1 MSGGERVSALL
12 TCYNAAWCVD
22 RALDGLLAQTRAPD
36 EIVVTD
42 DGSTDDTVERIV
54 SRLGTRAKLLR
65 LPHQGLTRSRAAAFA
80 AASGDWLA
88 MLDADDRWL
97 PEKLEREL
105 AAARRHPDARWIV
118 SDAVY
123 VSEAG
128 VLRESWL
135 SHYFDPVR
143 ELSGDLLPALIERS
157 FVLPSA
163 SLVAADA
170 YRASGGFDPSFV
182 YSQDY
187 DLFLRLAARCPGVVL
202 PDRLA
207 HYFASPGGMS
217 RRLEERHRDNLRLME
232 RIERGELRREPRI
245 ERSGA
250 RRVAA
255 LSFDVGMICMRSGRI
270 EEARGLLGRAAGR
283 GSPWPRR
290 AVALAAA
297 MLPAF
302 MVRAFARLGWVRG
315 AVGRVAETA
324 RRLDA
329 RLDPPGPG
337 DGAA

>member
-1 MSGGERVSALL
+1 MNGRVRVSALL

-42 DGSTDDTVERIV
+42 DGSTDDTVGRIV
-54 SRLGTRAKLLR
+54 SRLGARVKLLR
-65 LPHQGLTRSRAAAFA
+65 LPHQGLTRSRAAAFD

-88 MLDADDRWL
+88 MLDADDIWL

-105 AAARRHPDARWIV
+105 ATAQRHPDARWIV

-123 VSEAG
+123 VSETG

-163 SLVAADA
+163 SLVAAEA
-170 YRASGGFDPSFV
+170 YRAVGGFDPSFV

-187 DLFLRLAARCPGVVL
+187 DLFLRLAARFPGVIL

-207 HYFASPGGMS
+207 RYFATPGGMS
-217 RRLEERHRDNLRLME
+217 SKIEERHRDNLRLME
-232 RIERGELRREPRI
+232 RIESGELRPEPLTR
-245 ERSGA
+245 RSGA

-255 LSFDVGMICMRSGRI
+255 LAFDIGMICMRSGRN
-270 EEARGLLGRAAGR
+270 EEARGLLRRAAGR

-290 AVALAAA
+290 AVALAGA
-297 MLPAF
+297 MLPASL
-302 MVRAFARLGWVRG
+302 VRAFGRLKWARG
-315 AVGRVAETA
+315 AVDGVAAPSE
-324 RRLDA
+324 RLDA
-329 RLDPPGPG
+329 RLEPPGPG
-337 DGAA
+337 D